1 MEAAFVIILL
11 YGFVCATVGAFGGF
25 HIGRDY
31 ERLSSKTPEA
41 TGEPK

>member
-11 YGFVCATVGAFGGF
+11 YGFLCASVGAFGGF
-25 HIGRDY
+25 LIGRDY
-31 ERLSSKTPEA
+31 ERLCGKAPEA